1 VSSDTSD
8 VRYEVEDAVATV
20 TLHRPEV
27 LNALRVDTQER
38 YFAALHR
45 ADDDPRVRAV
55 VVTGAGRGFCAGAD
69 LGWLAGVGEH
79 GFRADETHPNGQQ
92 DEGQHDTGAL
102 GGGAELPDMALD
114 LSIPVIGAINGP
126 AAGLGFAIM
135 LMTDVRF
142 AAAGSKFT
150 TTFAR
155 LGLIA
160 EYGTSWLLPRLIGVG
175 NALDLLLTGRTFT
188 AEEGKELGLFQR
200 VLPADEVLP
209 AAQAYARGLAQGSS
223 PTSMALIRRQVYGD
237 LHRSREDAV
246 LDSVAMMLESFER
259 PDLGEG
265 VTAQAQRRR
274 PDFPP
279 YVPPGT
285 TRYRGPSGPART
297 RTTTTEGTQ

>member
-1 VSSDTSD
+1 MSSDTPD
-8 VRYEVEDAVATV
+8 VLYEVADRVATV
-20 TLHRPEV
+20 TLNRPDV

-38 YFAALHR
+38 FFAAMHR
-45 ADDDPRVRAV
+45 ADDDPDVRAV
-55 VVTGAGRGFCAGAD
+55 VITGAGRGFCAGAD
-69 LGWLAGVGEH
+69 LGWLAGVGER
-79 GFRADETHPNGQQ
+79 GL
-92 DEGQHDTGAL
+92 TGSDAGSL
-102 GGGAELPDMALD
+102 EARPELPDMALD
-114 LSIPVIGAINGP
+114 LSVPVIGAINGP

-142 AAAGSKFT
+142 AAAGAKFT

-155 LGLIA
+155 LGLVA
-160 EYGTSWLLPRLIGVG
+160 EYATSWLLPRLIGVG

-200 VLPADEVLP
+200 VLPADDVLT

-237 LHRSREDAV
+237 LHRTRKDAM
-246 LDSVAMMLESFER
+246 LDSVAMMLESFGR

-265 VTAQAQRRR
+265 VTAQAQKRL

-279 YVPPGT
+279 YTPPGT
-285 TRYRGPSGPART
+285 TSHRGPSPHT
-297 RTTTTEGTQ
+297 RHTEGTQ